1 MEVGLLQSQSM
12 MNIFTEETA
21 RDREM
26 SKRRND
32 INQIA
37 FTRKRS
43 KFLMEINDD
52 EYLDSSP
59 GPAAKVN
66 NRLGLGEFR
75 NLHAKEVRNSGGN
88 HEKDLATRLDDT
100 CSSPALTTED
110 ANQNRTLVPTRYLI
124 KYPSS
129 SESSNSGL
137 ERDPAGRTLLAS
149 EIKLLCLLRHDHIV
163 RLHQVTSDPE
173 WEPYVVIDKV
183 THTLQDKLASWSQT
197 CQNDMRVG
205 LRVMCSLA
213 RALNFMHDKRTM
225 FRGLEPANV
234 GFNAA
239 GNLKLFTFALAKEL
253 PAKDESAY
261 MLTAMIGSRNYI
273 SPENYLG
280 EPYGLPTDVYSFC
293 VLAWEVLSLNRAFST
308 IFDERD
314 YVAQVVK
321 GRHRPE
327 VPRRWPILIQN
338 ILRYG
343 WATNPTMRPTMKIID
358 AALGEYVFGHP
369 ADSSCSDYINVMLLS
384 SGTFINM

>member
-1 MEVGLLQSQSM
+1 

-26 SKRRND
+26 SKRRNE

-43 KFLMEINDD
+43 KFLLEVNDD
-52 EYLDSSP
+52 EYLDSSTTLD
-59 GPAAKVN
+59 AKVN
-66 NRLGLGEFR
+66 NRQGLGDFR
-75 NLHAKEVRNSGGN
+75 NLHVKEVGNSWGI
-88 HEKDLATRLDDT
+88 HVKDLATRLHDT
-100 CSSPALTTED
+100 CSSPVLTNEEE
-110 ANQNRTLVPTRYLI
+110 NHNMLVEPTRYLI
-124 KYPSS
+124 KFRSS
-129 SESSNSGL
+129 DSSDSGL
-137 ERDPAGRTLLAS
+137 ERDPKGRLLLDN
-149 EIKLLCLLRHDHIV
+149 EIRLLCLLRHDHIV
-163 RLHQVTSDPE
+163 NLHQVASNPE
-173 WEPYVVIDKV
+173 REPFVVIDKV
-183 THTLQDKLASWSQT
+183 THTLEDKLASWSQT
-197 CQNDMRVG
+197 SQNDMRVG
-205 LRVMCSLA
+205 LRVMCNLA
-213 RALNFMHDKRTM
+213 RALSFMHDRRTI
-225 FRGLEPANV
+225 FRGLAPANV
-234 GFNAA
+234 GFDAA
-239 GNLKLFTFALAKEL
+239 GNVKLFTFALAREL

-261 MLTAMIGSRNYI
+261 MLTAMVGSRNYI

-280 EPYGLPTDVYSFC
+280 EPYGLPTDVYSIC
-293 VLAWEVLSLNRAFST
+293 VLAWEVLSLDVAFSAIT
-308 IFDERD
+308 DERD